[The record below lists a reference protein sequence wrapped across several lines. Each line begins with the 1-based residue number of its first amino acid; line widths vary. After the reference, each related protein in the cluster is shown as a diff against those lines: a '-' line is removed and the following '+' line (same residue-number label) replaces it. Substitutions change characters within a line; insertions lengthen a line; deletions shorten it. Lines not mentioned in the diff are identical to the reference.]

1 MLGKEFEMTGDLIKE
16 LEEYVFR
23 LYGDESSD
31 VNALR
36 YEIFWKTLKKQETS
50 HWHIS
55 STTLS
60 IIFKITC

>member
-1 MLGKEFEMTGDLIKE
+1 MTGDLIKE

-50 HWHIS
+50 H
-55 STTLS
+55 
-60 IIFKITC
+60 